1 MKCEV
6 WLDHEELKRA
16 QDSGENAWVIQQVHI
31 AEMAEEQQA
40 DATWAEIDNHRYY
53 DSKTGL
59 PIAPKGIKD
68 LLSRESDQHMWID
81 AVNKEII
88 KKMAQQ
94 QQRLVQRLAR
104 RRGGMTTPSSRSL
117 AVEGEKGASKRRNCV
132 K

>member
-1 MKCEV
+1 M
-6 WLDHEELKRA
+6 R
-16 QDSGENAWVIQQVHI
+16 GVHS

-117 AVEGEKGASKRRNCV
+117 AFGDKRVRPRVRKLFPRVAKEAWRCLV
-132 K
+132 TLM